1 MEEINFKVDNLDS
14 AIEELKKL
22 KSNCQNIEIITESV
36 SGSGKPIDILIEI
49 ESKYKEIQMSMELL
63 IDNSIAFFENTKTS
77 MVKADKKSADMIN

>member
-1 MEEINFKVDNLDS
+1 MEEINFQVDNLDG

-22 KSNCQNIEIITESV
+22 KSNCRNIQIITESV

-49 ESKYKEIQMSMELL
+49 ESKYKEIQMCMELL

-77 MVKADKKSADMIN
+77 MVNADKNAADMIN